1 MAQQKARKKR
11 KAAPS
16 INVPSQQA
24 KALALELVVLVFLL
38 IMLGGLI
45 YWGWR

>member
-1 MAQQKARKKR
+1 MAQQKGKKKR

-24 KALALELVVLVFLL
+24 KALAVELIVLIFLL
-38 IMLGGLI
+38 LMLGGLI